1 MPPTSL
7 LSNRPEPN
15 PAVARGGLPDPV
27 NRPLYSDRLLDA
39 LQVAARLHAT
49 QARKGTTIPYLS
61 HLLGTCSIAMEFGA
75 DEDQAIAALL
85 HDAIEDVEPVEM
97 ARAEVGRFGAEVL
110 RIVEACTDSDAH
122 PKPPWHDRKEA
133 YLAHLPEADAAI
145 LLVSAS
151 DKLHNARTIVTDLR
165 RVGPDVW
172 GRFRTASRDDSLW
185 YYRALGDAFRA
196 NPAHQP
202 DLIAELDRTVN
213 EMERLA

>member
-1 MPPTSL
+1 M
-7 LSNRPEPN
+7 
-15 PAVARGGLPDPV
+15 PDPV

-49 QARKGTTIPYLS
+49 QARKGTQIPYLS

-85 HDAIEDVEPVEM
+85 HDAIEDVEPVEL
-97 ARAEVGRFGAEVL
+97 ARDEVGRFGPEVL

-151 DKLHNARTIVTDLR
+151 DKLHNARTIVTDLH
-165 RVGPDVW
+165 RVGDAVW

-185 YYRALGDAFRA
+185 YYHALVEAFRA
-196 NPAHQP
+196 NPEHQP
-202 DLIAELDRTVN
+202 DLIAELDRTVT
-213 EMERLA
+213 EIERLA